1 MFKDRY
7 HPQVKKDIKKLD
19 KAIQRAIKDIHIPAI
34 LSNPFQYS
42 RLKGN
47 LSGIY
52 SYHFRQL
59 SNEYR
64 ICYIVNEQEQFVY
77 ILMIA
82 KRENFY
88 KLLEKRIK
96 GNI

>member
-1 MFKDRY
+1 MYKDRY

-19 KAIQRAIKDIHIPAI
+19 KTVQTAIKNIHISAI
-34 LSNPFQYS
+34 LSNPFQYN

-52 SYHFRQL
+52 SYHFRQF
-59 SNEYR
+59 NEYR
-64 ICYIVNEQEQFVY
+64 ICYIINEQEQVVY

-96 GNI
+96 GNL

>member
-1 MFKDRY
+1 VYSDRY
-7 HPQVKKDIKKLD
+7 HPQVKKDIKRLD
-19 KAIQRAIKDIHIPAI
+19 KSVQKAIKNIHIEAI
-34 LSNPFQYS
+34 LSNPYKYS
-42 RLKGN
+42 QLKGN

-52 SYHFRQL
+52 SYHFKQIN
-59 SNEYR
+59 NEYR
-64 ICYIVNEQEQFVY
+64 ICYIVYEKERIVY

-96 GNI
+96 NN